1 MLTQARACGF
11 RGRVL
16 TTRSGCEFLP
26 CKVRQ
31 RHATLPNLAGEDG
44 LEATTPVIASDD
56 AGL

>member
-1 MLTQARACGF
+1 M
-11 RGRVL
+11 
-16 TTRSGCEFLP
+16 TRSGCEFLP

-31 RHATLPNLAGEDG
+31 KHATLPNLAGEDG